1 MTSVPAQDINNE
13 IERFSQTLNR
23 LREEAGKVVVGQRY
37 MIDRLLMAL
46 IADGHILIEGL
57 PGLAKTTAVK
67 TLAQTIQAARELRQH
82 RTHQPPIPK
91 ASQAAAWSHRVVL

>member
-23 LREEAGKVVVGQRY
+23 LRDETAKIVVGQRY

-46 IADGHILIEGL
+46 IA
-57 PGLAKTTAVK
+57 
-67 TLAQTIQAARELRQH
+67 R
-82 RTHQPPIPK
+82 
-91 ASQAAAWSHRVVL
+91 